1 MKPFR
6 SYERRAMF
14 YKVVLKKEITIQAPT
29 IEDALDKAFEEL
41 DLAFELGKDEL
52 HIECT
57 GEE

>member
-1 MKPFR
+1 
-6 SYERRAMF
+6 MF

>member
-1 MKPFR
+1 
-6 SYERRAMF
+6 MF

-29 IEDALDKAFEEL
+29 IEDALDKAMDEL
-41 DLAFELGKDEL
+41 DFEIGKDEL